1 MGETPELFNEIATN
15 YDRWSNLL
23 SGEGIRAWHHFAVDR
38 MNLGPG
44 LKILDV
50 GCGTG
55 TTTRVIAKRAG
66 PQAAVVGLDPAEAM
80 LTVGRNAELDP
91 DGAPIDWV
99 LGSGEHLPFDD
110 HEFDRITAQFSLR
123 NMTDWT
129 QGLREMIRVLKVG
142 GELTILEM
150 VQPVTS
156 LGSLARSGL
165 DAITAN
171 ISNEALTPYQWLG
184 VSLQHAPTT
193 EELRSEAE
201 RLGVKRLSNHHWL
214 GDLVVVLTGVKGSEV
229 KSLEPHLNAGPV
241 VWAIDGSVTAFRG
254 AQWIN
259 QFVSTGAVIHL
270 VTVVPEQQRAE
281 QVKNT
286 DKLFWHRQHHTAESL
301 LAAGKFHVETTMLEG
316 NPGPALIEY
325 VQQAHA
331 GMLIMGK
338 KHRSGP
344 ADFWMSSA
352 ARYVFAHAS
361 CPVLFVPTNVALA

>member
-55 TTTRVIAKRAG
+55 TTTRLIAKKAG

-80 LTVGRNAELDP
+80 LTVGRNAEPGP
-91 DGAPIDWV
+91 DSAPIDWV

-110 HEFDRITAQFSLR
+110 NEFDRITAQFSLR
-123 NMTDWT
+123 NMTDWM
-129 QGLREMIRVLKVG
+129 QGLREMIRVLNVG

-165 DAITAN
+165 DTITAN
-171 ISNEALTPYQWLG
+171 ISNENLAPYQWLG

-201 RLGVKRLSNHHWL
+201 RLGVERLSVHHWL

-229 KSLEPHLNAGPV
+229 RSPEPQANPGPV

-259 QFVSTGAVIHL
+259 EFVSAGAVVHL
-270 VTVVPEQQRAE
+270 VTVIPEKQSAE
-281 QVKNT
+281 QVKET

-301 LAAGKFHVETTMLEG
+301 LVPDKFHVETTMLEG
-316 NPGPALIEY
+316 KPGPALIEF
-325 VQQAHA
+325 VHQAHA
-331 GMLIMGK
+331 GMLVMGK

-344 ADFWMSSA
+344 ADVWMGSA
-352 ARYVFAHAS
+352 ARYIFAHAS
-361 CPVLFVPTNVALA
+361 FPVLFVPTNVSPA